1 MIGKM
6 YFKFSSVVFVFGIFV
21 SCGEESEVKDNHKII
36 VPEGMLAVIGQ
47 QSITS
52 EDLMEYEEEIQ
63 QVHRSQKKGYER
75 HHDHLSSLVDEYL
88 MVLRAEEQGL
98 DKDPELKVKL
108 GRVEHVA
115 MIEAYLHET
124 VGQNIP
130 ISEEELRE
138 NFNSHPARY
147 AVRGAHILV
156 SSQDRADSLYRLIS
170 SGERSFEEL
179 ARAYS
184 LDEKTAINGGDFGG
198 YYAYDRVS
206 DKVYQK
212 VFSVEVGETSKPFR
226 SPQGWEITKVL
237 DRKLVPFEKY
247 RTVILRAT
255 MMKKFNALKKS
266 HIDSLQFRLN
276 LKVNSQLLTRFI
288 SLWNEN
294 IGSPELRP
302 EEFSKSMYTFDG
314 GGISAENVMYLLQNT
329 NLGQS
334 KIDSAMVESRVREK
348 GAPDL
353 LLGHEARKQNYDK
366 KQIVLDKV
374 RKARHKVLLQS
385 FWKNNILKDIKPTE
399 ADARKYYDNHPER
412 FKKPAETVVQE
423 ILVATRTEAED
434 LVKLIRAGEDMSDLA
449 TRFSLRKFSDEN
461 GGLYAIRPFERLVY
475 GELIDAVNTAELDEL
490 IGPVEITSPMPST
503 LREIQNIDLVYSVC
517 RVLERIPERT
527 QSFVAQQDR
536 ALFFAE
542 QIMQQNFVSDMTKVL
557 REDYADRWRISVAAL
572 QDYSQ
577 IEGKSKSKETV
588 AD

>member
-1 MIGKM
+1 MKVINNL
-6 YFKFSSVVFVFGIFV
+6 YLKFLNCFLVFGFLMGCDGESVV
-21 SCGEESEVKDNHKII
+21 KDKNKIV
-36 VPEGMLAVIGQ
+36 VPDGMLAVIDNQGI
-47 QSITS
+47 SA
-52 EDLMEYEEEIQ
+52 EDLMKYEEEIQ
-63 QVHRSQKKGYER
+63 QVHRSEKKGYER
-75 HHDHLSSLVDEYL
+75 HLDHLSSLVDEYL
-88 MVLRAEEQGL
+88 MVIRAEDQGL
-98 DKDPELKVKL
+98 DKAPELQVNL
-108 GRVEHVA
+108 DRVEHVA

-124 VGQNIP
+124 VGQDIP

-156 SSQDRADSLYRLIS
+156 SSEDLADSLYALIS
-170 SGERSFEEL
+170 SGKRSFEEL

-184 LDEKTAINGGDFGG
+184 QDEKTAINGGDFGG

-276 LKVNSQLLTRFI
+276 LKVNPQLLTRFV
-288 SLWNEN
+288 SLWNDN
-294 IGSPELRP
+294 IGSPNLKP
-302 EEFSKSMYTFDG
+302 EEFSQPMYTFDG
-314 GGISAENVMYLLQNT
+314 GEISAENVMYLLQNT

-334 KIDSAMVESRVREK
+334 KIDSALVESRVREK

-374 RKARHKVLLQS
+374 RKARHKALLQS
-385 FWKNNILKDIKPTE
+385 FWKNNVLKEIIPSED
-399 ADARKYYDNHPER
+399 DAREYYENHPER

-423 ILVATRTEAED
+423 ILVASRIEAEG
-434 LVKLIRAGEDMSDLA
+434 LIKLIRSGEDMSDLA
-449 TRFSLRKFSDEN
+449 TRFSLRRYSDEN

-475 GELIDAVNTAELDEL
+475 GELMDAIKTAELDEL
-490 IGPVEITSPMPST
+490 IGPIEINSPMPST
-503 LREIQNIDLVYSVC
+503 LREMQNIDKAYSIC
-517 RVLERIPERT
+517 RILEHIEEST
-527 QSFVAQQDR
+527 QSFAAQRDR
-536 ALFFAE
+536 ALFFVE
-542 QIMQQNFVSDMTKVL
+542 QIMQQELVSEMSENL
-557 REDYADRWRISVAAL
+557 REDYGDRWAISVVAL
-572 QDYSQ
+572 QGYS
-577 IEGKSKSKETV
+577 ETE
-588 AD
+588 ARK